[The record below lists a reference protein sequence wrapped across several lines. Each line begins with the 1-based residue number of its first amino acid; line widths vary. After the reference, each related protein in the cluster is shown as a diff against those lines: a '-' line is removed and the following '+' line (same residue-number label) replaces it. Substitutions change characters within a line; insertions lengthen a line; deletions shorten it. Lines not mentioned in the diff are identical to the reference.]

1 MLHDFHFLSPLWF
14 LALLPLGLLL
24 WAAARTGSATNA
36 WRRVIDAR
44 LLAVLA
50 TDGDAGVRRWWP
62 LALLALGWTLAVVAL
77 ANPTFEREPVPAFR
91 TDSARVVALD
101 LSRSMLADDLT
112 PTRLDRARYKLVDIL
127 SRAEGGQVGLVVFAG
142 DAFPVSPLTDDADT
156 LLGMLDALAP
166 DIMPVQGSRPDLAIA
181 GATALLQQAGAR
193 RGEVV
198 LLTDDA
204 GDQRATRAAEDLR
217 AAGHR
222 LAVIGVGTAEGAA
235 VPGVR
240 SSQGPVI
247 AALDV
252 PALQALAGAGGGD
265 YSPLTTGDADLNRVL
280 RDPSLTTRALA
291 PDDPMLTESWKELG
305 PWLVLA
311 LLPLGALAFRRGW
324 VVAIALLVANLSLT
338 APRPAMA
345 FGWDDLW
352 QRRDQQAAHALA
364 DADYE
369 RAREL
374 AQDPLRSG
382 TASYRLGDYDA
393 AVESFAA
400 GDGPQ
405 YHYNRGNALAATG
418 SLEDAIAA
426 YDEALT
432 RAPDMADALHNKA
445 QIEQL
450 LEQQQQQQQQEQEQQ
465 QQSDG
470 GEQGD
475 KSDQAQ
481 QSGSDQAEQQE
492 SGEPETGEQAGAE
505 DESADGQD
513 ESQQDQAQE
522 QSGDQSGQQEQ
533 QSGDGDDQ
541 QQGSDADQQQSDAE
555 GAQSQAGQQGAAQD
569 TEGREDGA
577 SSANADPAGD
587 DGMAQ
592 DQAERDRA
600 EQAADDYRA
609 EAAAQAGDATDQ
621 PPPDDAT
628 AAAAGDEAPT
638 PEELESRQAADQ
650 WLRRIPDDPAGLL
663 RRKFLYQYRARAEQE
678 GEAAT
683 GNPW

>member
-1 MLHDFHFLSPLWF
+1 MWQDFHFLSPLWF

-24 WAAARTGSATNA
+24 WSAARAGSATNA

-44 LLAVLA
+44 LLAVLT
-50 TDGDAGVRRWWP
+50 TDGDAGARRWWP
-62 LALLALGWTLAVVAL
+62 LALLGAGWMIAVVAL

-91 TDSARVVALD
+91 SDAARVVVLD

-112 PTRLDRARYKLVDIL
+112 PTRLERARYKLIDIL
-127 SRAEGGQVGLVVFAG
+127 ARSADGQVGLVVFAG

-166 DIMPVQGSRPDLAIA
+166 DIMPVQGSRPDLGIA
-181 GATALLQQAGAR
+181 GAMALLQQAGAR

-204 GDQRATRAAEDLR
+204 GDKRAQRAAEDLR

-222 LAVIGVGTAEGAA
+222 LAVIGVGTAKGAA

-240 SSQGPVI
+240 NSQGPVI
-247 AALDV
+247 AALDA
-252 PALQALAGAGGGD
+252 PALQALARAGGGA
-265 YSPLTTGDADLNRVL
+265 YSGLTTGDADLNRVL

-291 PDDPMLTESWKELG
+291 PDDPMLADSWKELG
-305 PWLVLA
+305 PWIVLA

-324 VVAIALLVANLSLT
+324 VLGIALLVANLTLS

-393 AVESFAA
+393 AVDAFAA
-400 GDGPQ
+400 GDGSEH
-405 YHYNRGNALAATG
+405 HYNRGNALAAAG
-418 SLEDAIAA
+418 RLEDAIAA

-432 RAPDMADALHNKA
+432 RAPDMADALYNKQ

-450 LEQQQQQQQQEQEQQ
+450 LEQQQQQEQ
-465 QQSDG
+465 QQSDS
-470 GEQGD
+470 GEQSGEQRD
-475 KSDQAQ
+475 QSDQEQ
-481 QSGSDQAEQQE
+481 QSGSDQSPDQETGEQE
-492 SGEPETGEQAGAE
+492 SGEQGSSEQGTDEQEPSEQAANDDG
-505 DESADGQD
+505 SGQD
-513 ESQQDQAQE
+513 QSGQQQDPSQG
-522 QSGDQSGQQEQ
+522 QSGDQSSQEQ
-533 QSGDGDDQ
+533 QAGEG
-541 QQGSDADQQQSDAE
+541 ADQQQADAD
-555 GAQSQAGQQGAAQD
+555 GAQSEPSQQGADAENINDD
-569 TEGREDGA
+569 TAGADG
-577 SSANADPAGD
+577 S
-587 DGMAQ
+587 AQ

-609 EAAAQAGDATDQ
+609 EAAAQASDAAEQ
-621 PPPDDAT
+621 RPQEGAAA
-628 AAAAGDEAPT
+628 AAAAGEEELT

-650 WLRRIPDDPAGLL
+650 WLRRVPDDPAGLL
-663 RRKFLYQYRARAEQE
+663 RRKFLYQYRARAEQG
-678 GEAAT
+678 GEVAA